1 MRGCWA
7 TAGEELKQVCHLGDV
22 LWEGQRHSTLY
33 PPQNTPGSNSY
44 LSGAVAWACQADLGS
59 KFFCLSDVNF
69 TCLVIV
75 LIFILPSP
83 PPPVLP
89 SPPLELI
96 TCSLHVSPGDFS
108 VIIVGDSDWEG
119 RMGIGFHKV
128 AVQPAFCDIFIS
140 SVIYPGY
147 SIWKQISSILF
158 LRLKCEV

>member
-1 MRGCWA
+1 MEFTSCSWQETRRNKPGLRLGRQREGMRGCWA

-33 PPQNTPGSNSY
+33 PPQNTPGSSSY

-83 PPPVLP
+83 PPPRPAL
-89 SPPLELI
+89 
-96 TCSLHVSPGDFS
+96 
-108 VIIVGDSDWEG
+108 
-119 RMGIGFHKV
+119 
-128 AVQPAFCDIFIS
+128 PAFGTDHLFTTCISRRFPCD
-140 SVIYPGY
+140 YCGR
-147 SIWKQISSILF
+147 Q
-158 LRLKCEV
+158 